1 MPSLYSFHTFL
12 SSSVV
17 PKKLP
22 TQRSILRI
30 NESEM
35 NVLKILHEE
44 NLFKSKMFDAK
55 HTY

>member
-44 NLFKSKMFDAK
+44 NLFKSKIFDIK